1 MNPSHLQSL
10 LQLSVAHYLALDA
23 LMQQIELALSV
34 DDPDLLAELQE
45 QVEAVQEQAQ
55 ATDALIAPLL
65 PDAPMVVLAALI
77 SERKALL
84 EGLQGQNRLISEK
97 IRGILPVIADELGQ
111 LRAGQTAVSG
121 YASGQQARGD
131 RVRGAF

>member
-34 DDPDLLAELQE
+34 DDPVLLAELQE

-65 PDAPMVVLAALI
+65 PDAPMGILAALI

-121 YASGQQARGD
+121 YASGPQ
-131 RVRGAF
+131 VRGGTIRGAY